1 MSVQELSVRLV
12 PEPPS
17 IGEARHF
24 VRDALSVWGVD
35 VTCADTVALLVSEL
49 VTNSILH
56 AVPPIDLTL
65 DRKDQLLRVEVSDG
79 ANQMPEMI
87 EPPRPAGGGYG
98 LHLVE
103 QLSDTWGTA
112 RRVPQGKTVW
122 FEIEIDQP
130 QTWPIRPSR

>member
-1 MSVQELSVRLV
+1 LSVQELSVRLV

-24 VRDALSVWGVD
+24 VHDALSVWAVD
-35 VTCADTVALLVSEL
+35 GRRADTVALLVSEL
-49 VTNSILH
+49 VTNAIVH

-103 QLSDTWGTA
+103 QLSDTWGIA
-112 RRVPQGKTVW
+112 RRGPQGKLVW
-122 FEIEIDQP
+122 FEIELDPP
-130 QTWPIRPSR
+130 QTWPIPPRP